1 MTTAPARACWP
12 RVNSPQG
19 AAIIPPAIS
28 RAVHC
33 VATACH
39 LSGSN
44 LREKLMPSIRRW
56 SVVVGAVLVGLIVGW
71 TSASLRADADKPA
84 ALVYELRTYTT
95 EEGRLLA
102 LHARFKDHTMK
113 LFEKHGMKNV
123 LYFTAIDADGKS
135 ADNKLI
141 YLLAHK
147 SQAAAKASFDAFRQD
162 PEWIAARDASEK
174 DGKIVAKLESQFLN
188 LTEYSPGQ

>member
-1 MTTAPARACWP
+1 
-12 RVNSPQG
+12 
-19 AAIIPPAIS
+19 
-28 RAVHC
+28 
-33 VATACH
+33 
-39 LSGSN
+39 
-44 LREKLMPSIRRW
+44 MPSIRRW

-95 EEGRLLA
+95 EEGRLPA
-102 LHARFKDHTMK
+102 LHARFKDHTIK

-123 LYFTAIDADGKS
+123 LYFTPVDSDGKS
-135 ADNKLI
+135 VDNKLV

-147 SQAAAKASFDAFRQD
+147 SQASAKASFDAFRQD

-174 DGKIVAKLESQFLN
+174 DGKIVAKLESQFFN
-188 LTEYSPGQ
+188 LTEYSPGR

>member
-1 MTTAPARACWP
+1 
-12 RVNSPQG
+12 
-19 AAIIPPAIS
+19 
-28 RAVHC
+28 
-33 VATACH
+33 
-39 LSGSN
+39 
-44 LREKLMPSIRRW
+44 MPSIRRW

-95 EEGRLLA
+95 EEGRLPA
-102 LHARFKDHTMK
+102 LHARFKDHTIK

-123 LYFTAIDADGKS
+123 LYFTPVDSDGKS
-135 ADNKLI
+135 VDNKLV

-188 LTEYSPGQ
+188 LTEYSPGR

>member
-1 MTTAPARACWP
+1 
-12 RVNSPQG
+12 
-19 AAIIPPAIS
+19 
-28 RAVHC
+28 
-33 VATACH
+33 
-39 LSGSN
+39 
-44 LREKLMPSIRRW
+44 MPSIRRW

-95 EEGRLLA
+95 EEGRLPA
-102 LHARFKDHTMK
+102 LHARFKDHTIK

-141 YLLAHK
+141 YQLAHK

-162 PEWIAARDASEK
+162 PEWIVARDASEK

-188 LTEYSPGQ
+188 LTEYSPGK